1 MSTRHVDTFLMVSD
15 IGFLSY
21 PFYICCLWLQ
31 AILSSLLIKNGA
43 CDDALTLCP
52 TCLIFVAVVQR
63 VDTVSE
69 GIANYG
75 GKINA
80 VEKDLK
86 KLGKFDVLRFIF
98 KKIPQRESVMVCHF
112 TNLFLRRSNW
122 GKVGQYHH
130 RDPGF

>member
-1 MSTRHVDTFLMVSD
+1 MPTRHVDTSLIVPS

-43 CDDALTLCP
+43 CDQALTLSP
-52 TCLIFVAVVQR
+52 TCVLFVAVVQR

-86 KLGKFDVLRFIF
+86 KLGKFYVLWFIF
-98 KKIPQRESVMVCHF
+98 NKIAQ
-112 TNLFLRRSNW
+112 
-122 GKVGQYHH
+122 
-130 RDPGF
+130 